1 MATPPTSRKGAVA
14 VLPGPED
21 ALLGALP
28 TPPPDIDATGYLAV
42 IRAFSDV
49 AGALGSDHDL
59 DALLHL
65 VARKICELIDLRR
78 CSVYLR
84 DPDSSL
90 FRGQVGHAARNID
103 PQVKRLIAGVE
114 ADRFTQEIL
123 RTKQP
128 VLLRDA
134 LADPRAIRSTMRAWK
149 VQSML
154 GVPMLLR
161 GEVMGIVYLDNEE
174 ETHPFEPAQQELAAT
189 FANLAAIAIGQ
200 AQLTGKLRASIRTA
214 AHQNQLLRR
223 GAEVD
228 SRLTRLVLDGANLR
242 EIAQAVADLTGKPC
256 AIADAAFRC
265 RAVAGPPG
273 LDMAP
278 VATLLERRW
287 AEAPSVREAL
297 SSLSQRMAVVGPLPG
312 EGLSH
317 RLAIAPVRAREEC
330 WGYLVM
336 AEHGS
341 KIADMDAVVVDR
353 ASTIVALE
361 VSAERRAAAAEN
373 DALESLASDL
383 IRGSRNDESLE
394 RRADFLGVRLAL
406 PHALCLI
413 AAPGHT
419 DESTPTAR
427 RVMSVLAPVQPGL
440 RVLTAGVAEGVLAIL
455 ELPVESSRTASIA
468 QAKLALESACRKLA
482 PASALSI
489 GISGVCRGPRDYVR
503 AYGEVKQVLH
513 CINAFCPP
521 GELRVLAADDLGI
534 GRLLLSS
541 STRDEAD
548 RFVDDTL
555 AALLVADDAR
565 TADLLTTL
573 QVFFACSRS
582 VRRSAAY
589 LKVHENT
596 IRYRLSRVE
605 QVTGLA
611 VATDADDQ
619 LAAQL
624 SLLVLRL
631 EGRLPDVVD
640 HAGDGASGA
649 GDPDEPVDAAA
660 ALGS

>member
-1 MATPPTSRKGAVA
+1 MDKRATELDSPV
-14 VLPGPED
+14 
-21 ALLGALP
+21 ALLPEPPAAASGSAVDMGA
-28 TPPPDIDATGYLAV
+28 AGFQAV

-49 AGALGSDHDL
+49 AGALGSDHEL
-59 DALLHL
+59 DDLLHL
-65 VARKICELIDLRR
+65 VARKICELIEVRR

-123 RTKQP
+123 RTKEP

-149 VQSML
+149 VHSML

-161 GEVMGIVYLDNEE
+161 GEVMGIVFLDNEE
-174 ETHPFEPAQQELAAT
+174 EMHPFTPAHQELAAT

-214 AHQNQLLRR
+214 ARQNQLLRR

-242 EIAQAVADLTGKPC
+242 EIAQAVSELTGKPC
-256 AIADAAFRC
+256 AIADATFRC
-265 RAVAGPPG
+265 RAVASPPG
-273 LDMAP
+273 LDIAP
-278 VATLLERRW
+278 VASLLERRW
-287 AEAPSVREAL
+287 AEAPSVQAAL
-297 SSLSQRMAVVGPLPG
+297 AGLNQRMAVVGPIPG
-312 EGLSH
+312 EGISH
-317 RLAIAPVRAREEC
+317 RLVIAPVRAREER

-336 AEHGS
+336 AELGS
-341 KIADMDAVVVDR
+341 QIGDMDAVVVDR
-353 ASTIVALE
+353 AATIVALE

-383 IRGSRNDESLE
+383 IRGARHDESLE
-394 RRADFLGVRLAL
+394 RRADFLGVRLWS

-413 AAPGHT
+413 AAPT
-419 DESTPTAR
+419 QAEEWAPTAR
-427 RVMSVLAPVQPGL
+427 RVISVLAPVEPGL
-440 RVLTAGVAEGVLAIL
+440 RVLTTGVAEGVLAIL
-455 ELPVESSRTASIA
+455 ELPAEMPRVQAIARAKSAVEA
-468 QAKLALESACRKLA
+468 ACRTLA
-482 PASALSI
+482 PGSDLAV
-489 GISGVCRGPRDYVR
+489 GISGICRGPRDYVR
-503 AYGEVKQVLH
+503 AYGEVRQVLH
-513 CINAFCPP
+513 CMDAFCPK
-521 GELRVLAADDLGI
+521 GALRILAVDDLGI
-534 GRLLLSS
+534 GRLLLSA
-541 STRDEAD
+541 STRDDAD

-555 AALLVADDAR
+555 AALLTCEDPR
-565 TADLLTTL
+565 TADLLATL

-589 LKVHENT
+589 LDVHENT
-596 IRYRLSRVE
+596 IRYRLSRIE

-631 EGRLPDVVD
+631 EGRLPDVAD
-640 HAGDGASGA
+640 RAAG
-649 GDPDEPVDAAA
+649 A
-660 ALGS
+660 ALTAPDVGEAVD